1 MSDTVMKLKIQ
12 TQSDTRTFCKF
23 SMNAILG
30 TAVGCIVFD
39 AELEVVYVSV
49 CT

>member
-1 MSDTVMKLKIQ
+1 MKLKIK
-12 TQSDTRTFCKF
+12 TQSDTRTCKF
-23 SMNAILG
+23 CMNAILG
-30 TAVGCIVFD
+30 TAVGCIVFF